1 MILKKLSKTTYRKLT
16 TTVDT
21 HQVVNTTLTGEFS
34 GLFPF
39 LATEQRKVT
48 LDEYSAGKLRL
59 LHTPI
64 SVQAVT
70 IIKDNQV
77 LINQDANATTTNAN
91 FKVVNDL
98 VGFKNNVDLYGIV
111 TNNLDEVIQAD
122 DLLTIVYQYS
132 VEQKYYSYT
141 FNIDTTAYTNGYV
154 TLPKATAFP
163 EHCMAFMNNGSML
176 LNAYQSFI
184 TNAQP
189 DFIIVHDKFI
199 FKNNVDVGYC
209 ITTNLSEFIQEG
221 DTITVVLIY

>member
-1 MILKKLSKTTYRKLT
+1 MILKKLSKRTYRKLST
-16 TTVDT
+16 SVDT

-77 LINQDANATTTNAN
+77 LINQDANATTNNAN

-98 VGFKNNVDLYGIV
+98 VGFKNSVDLYGII
-111 TNNLDEVIQAD
+111 TSDLNEVVQAD

-141 FNIDTTAYTNGYV
+141 FNINATAYTNGYI

-163 EHCMAFMNNGSML
+163 EHCMAFMTNGSML

-189 DFIIVHDKFI
+189 DFIVVHDKFI

-209 ITTNLSEFIQEG
+209 ISTNLSEFIQNG
-221 DTITVVLIY
+221 DTITVILIY